1 MSAVVVSLLM
11 VFLLYALILG
21 GSLVIGM
28 LLPSSALG
36 AHAKAMLNW
45 VPPFLYGDALRS
57 WATAT
62 SERLAKKR
70 LGGRRT
76 GKLAAILAAE
86 VEDGAMHAMLPTA
99 APADLE
105 RVIACPETGQGM
117 VGLTAPEALAIADF
131 LRKHR
136 SRAEQR
142 RIYGMALENTQKIAA
157 RMRGEGE
164 TAPLPCP
171 LQGSGHVC
179 CAYDVRPLRCR
190 PLHAL
195 AIASDLGGSSSA
207 PPAGAE
213 AADENSHE
221 ATVAQGVELGVTR
234 ALKSAGLDA
243 NIYELNSALA
253 TALGTP
259 DASERWAKGENVFQ
273 SSPALT
279 SAVSVASLLP

>member
-1 MSAVVVSLLM
+1 MSAIMVSLMM
-11 VFLLYALILG
+11 VFLLYALIVG
-21 GSLVIGM
+21 GSLIIGM
-28 LLPSSALG
+28 LLPASSFG
-36 AHAKAMLNW
+36 AHAKAVLNW
-45 VPPFLYGDALRS
+45 VPPFLYGDALRA

-62 SERLAKKR
+62 AERLARSRLAGKR
-70 LGGRRT
+70 DRHT
-76 GKLAAILAAE
+76 AAQLAAE
-86 VEDGAMHAMLPTA
+86 VEEGAMQAMLPTA
-99 APADLE
+99 EPSELE

-117 VGLTAPEALAIADF
+117 IGLTAPEALAIADF
-131 LRKHR
+131 LRRTR

-157 RMRGEGE
+157 RLRGEGE

-171 LQGSGHVC
+171 LQGPGHVC

-190 PLHAL
+190 PLHAA
-195 AIASDLGGSSSA
+195 AIAMDLGDSGMA
-207 PPAGAE
+207 PGAGAE
-213 AADENSHE
+213 EAVENSHE

-253 TALGTP
+253 AALGIP
-259 DASERWAKGENVFQ
+259 DAAERWAKGENVFQ

-279 SAVSVASLLP
+279 PDVSEASLPP